1 MCPLITPSGSKISLS
16 MRKQKGAL
24 TLRSLVPRTY
34 RSLKKTTVLWAAK
47 VAMVA
52 AAMAANLA
60 TVVVVAVVTA
70 ADSLATAVVAVAA
83 TAVDSLVT
91 AVDNLAMAVA
101 VVATAKVLKVATAV
115 VGVDTAKA
123 REVTRMGEDKATV
136 HPPELVDTVM
146 GVVAV
151 VAMVVEPVA
160 VEPAVECHATKKTL
174 YSSVA

>member
-70 ADSLATAVVAVAA
+70 ALLDLRKSPVPNEETLLLT
-83 TAVDSLVT
+83 
-91 AVDNLAMAVA
+91 
-101 VVATAKVLKVATAV
+101 
-115 VGVDTAKA
+115 KA
-123 REVTRMGEDKATV
+123 PG
-136 HPPELVDTVM
+136 
-146 GVVAV
+146 
-151 VAMVVEPVA
+151 
-160 VEPAVECHATKKTL
+160 
-174 YSSVA
+174 